1 MAEDEPTSPA
11 RPAPGRSPGHYA
23 WAVLPLATF
32 LTASSAVW
40 LRENLLAYPPPWDQA
55 NYLTM
60 SLRFF
65 HAWQDGGPRALAGAI
80 AESSAVWPP
89 LFPLSTAALYAL
101 LGESRLVAHLT
112 NGLFVVLLLA
122 GIQSL
127 ATSAHGR
134 RAGLLAAV
142 LACGFSDVVRLSR
155 DYLLDFPASALLAVA
170 VAALVRSNDLRVRGW
185 TLAFGAVVGLT
196 ALTKTMTGIFM
207 VAPVALS
214 LWRRRREGELG
225 GALRQLGLAALL
237 ALAVAG
243 PWWVPHLREALGYL
257 YHYGLGSGAAPY
269 ATGGRTVLGFRNVTY
284 YGWVLVNNA
293 LSFPTAAILAGLFVH
308 RVVRRFRRG
317 GPLVA
322 SETERTLWWW
332 LLAGYVVLT
341 LVPNKGGD
349 RYALFLL
356 PPLAALYAGW
366 LCAIPHRAARAGL
379 IALALAACAFNYV
392 AQTWGFAW
400 LPRLVVLR
408 PFVFLQQDDPHFL
421 WMRSTIPL
429 SADQPWPASHLAAD
443 AHDAVIGWRRRRAL
457 EALQAAR
464 TGGAL
469 DAEGALRLA
478 YRHVLDREPDP
489 GAHVHL
495 EALRSGALDAEGLV
509 AVLMRSAELAS
520 RQVRVLV
527 VPDHPVINAA
537 TLGYYAESA
546 RVRVRH
552 AHLPAWPAPGESLTD
567 FHAAVVKEGGWQ
579 GPEFTTRSSQ
589 ALAEALR
596 DTASGY
602 RPAGSWPCPD
612 GSRVVLLVR

>member
-1 MAEDEPTSPA
+1 MAHDEPTSPA
-11 RPAPGRSPGHYA
+11 SAAPGRGPGHHA
-23 WAVLPLATF
+23 WVVLPLATF

-40 LRENLLAYPPPWDQA
+40 LRQNLLAYPPPWDQA

-60 SLRFF
+60 GLRFF
-65 HAWQDGGPRALAGAI
+65 HAWQDGGPRALAGALS
-80 AESSAVWPP
+80 ESSAVWPP
-89 LFPLSTAALYAL
+89 LFPLSTAALYSL

-127 ATSAHGR
+127 AASAHGR

-170 VAALVRSNDLRVRGW
+170 VAALVRSHDLRGRGW
-185 TLAFGAVVGLT
+185 TLAFGAAVGLT

-207 VAPVALS
+207 VAPVALA
-214 LWRRRREGELG
+214 LWRRRRAGELG
-225 GALRQLGLAALL
+225 GALRHLGLAALL

-243 PWWVPHLREALGYL
+243 PWWLPHLRDAIGYL

-269 ATGGRTVLGFRNVTY
+269 ATGGRTVLGWRNVTY

-293 LSFPTAAILAGLFVH
+293 VSFPTAAILAGLFLH
-308 RVVRRFRRG
+308 RAVRRLRG
-317 GPLVA
+317 GDRLVA
-322 SETERTLWWW
+322 SETERTLWCW
-332 LLAGYVVLT
+332 LLAGYAVLT

-366 LCAIPHRAARAGL
+366 LCAVPHRVARAAL
-379 IALALAACAFNYV
+379 VALALCAGALNYV
-392 AQTWGFAW
+392 AQTWGFAG

-408 PFVFLQQDDPHFL
+408 PFVFLQQGDPHLL
-421 WMRSTIPL
+421 WMRSTVPL
-429 SADQPWPASHLAAD
+429 SADVPWPASHLAAD
-443 AHDAVIGWRRRRAL
+443 AYDAVVGSRRRRAL
-457 EALQAAR
+457 EALEAAR
-464 TGGAL
+464 SGGGL
-469 DAEGALRLA
+469 DAEDALRLA

-495 EALRSGALDAEGLV
+495 EALRSGALDAQGLV
-509 AVLMRSAELAS
+509 AALMRSDEPAS
-520 RQVRVLV
+520 RHVRVLV

-552 AHLPAWPAPGESLTD
+552 AHLQTWPAPGESLAG
-567 FHAAVVKEGGWQ
+567 FHAAILKEGGWQ
-579 GPEFTTRSSQ
+579 GPEFTTRSSP
-589 ALAEALR
+589 ALGDALR
-596 DTASGY
+596 DAASGF